1 MPKLN
6 DMKDEEIVLCV
17 TSWLIEQKN
26 AVIVTKLVEVED
38 AGIWVEGR
46 DMAKAIHDERQL
58 AVIPRMSLFFIPF
71 SQIAWIHGAADYP
84 SLSEEKLG
92 V

>member
-6 DMKDEEIVLCV
+6 DLKGEDIVLCL

-26 AVIVTKLVEVED
+26 AVIVTKLVEIED

-46 DMAKAIHDERQL
+46 DVAKAIHDERQL
-58 AVIPRMSLFFIPF
+58 AVIPKMPLFFVPF
-71 SQIAWIHGAADYP
+71 AQIAWIHGSADYP

-92 V
+92 L